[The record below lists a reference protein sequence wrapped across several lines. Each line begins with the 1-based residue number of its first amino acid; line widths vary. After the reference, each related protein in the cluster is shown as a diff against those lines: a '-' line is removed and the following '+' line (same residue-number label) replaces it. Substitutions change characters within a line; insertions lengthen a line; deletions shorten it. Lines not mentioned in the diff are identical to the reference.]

1 MMTDSADLTAS
12 ELIAAYKNGVLSP
25 VGATEDALRRIEQGN
40 PVVNAFNLVDP
51 DRTLAMARESE
62 RRWQRGEPC
71 GLLDGVPV
79 SIKDMLLT
87 EGWPTLRGSRTVDP
101 NQAWNVDSPTAA
113 RLREHGSVWLGKTT
127 TPELGWKGVTDS
139 PATGITRNPWNP
151 ELTPGGSSGG
161 ASAALALGMGP
172 LAIGTDAG
180 GSVRIP
186 ASFSGV
192 FALKPTYGWVPH
204 YPASA
209 FSTLA
214 HVGPMSRSVLDTALL
229 LDVMTA
235 PDPRDWSTSA
245 PPATSFASTVLAA
258 DLRGLR
264 IAFSPA
270 LGYVQVDPE
279 VARLVAAAVEVFTEL
294 GAEVE
299 EQDPGFTDPVE
310 EFHLLWY
317 SGAAGAT
324 EHLTEEQR
332 ELLDPGLRRIAEQGR
347 AMSATD
353 YLRGVACRAALGK
366 TMGEFHQRF
375 DLLVTPT
382 MPITAFEAGRNVPP
396 GWPGDAWS
404 EWTPFTYPFN
414 MTQQPAASVPCG
426 FTSAGLPVGLQVV
439 GPRWADGRVLAA
451 CHAFEQARPWH
462 GRTPSLPS

>member
-1 MMTDSADLTAS
+1 MADSADLTAT
-12 ELIAAYKNGVLSP
+12 ELIASYKNGVLSP
-25 VGATEDALRRIEQGN
+25 VGAAEDALRRIEQGN

-51 DRTLAMARESE
+51 ERALEMARASE
-62 RRWQRGEPC
+62 RRWQRGEPS

-87 EGWPTLRGSRTVDP
+87 QAWPTLRGSLTVDP
-101 NQAWNVDSPTAA
+101 NQAWDVDSPTAA

-172 LAIGTDAG
+172 LAVGTDAG

-214 HVGPMSRSVLDTALL
+214 HVGPMSRSVLDAALM
-229 LDVMTA
+229 LDVMTG
-235 PDPRDWSTSA
+235 PDPRDWSTA
-245 PPATSFASTVLAA
+245 TPPAELFASTVPAA
-258 DLRGLR
+258 DLRGTR

-299 EQDPGFTDPVE
+299 EQDPGFADPVE

-324 EHLTEEQR
+324 EHLTEQQR
-332 ELLDPGLRRIAEQGR
+332 ELLDPGLRRIAEEGR

-353 YLRGVACRAALGK
+353 HLRGVAGRAALGK

-375 DLLVTPT
+375 DLLLTPT
-382 MPITAFEAGRNVPP
+382 MPITAFEAGRDVPE
-396 GWPGDAWS
+396 GWPGDSWTG
-404 EWTPFTYPFN
+404 WTPFTYPFN

-462 GRTPSLPS
+462 DRTPSLPS